1 MWRLLRNPRRR
12 RRLENKMRM
21 IAGWMSG
28 RGWALVTVTTFVLV
42 AGVMAQGV
50 PRAQVVEDER
60 PTRGNIPRAVPV
72 GPNGVVP
79 KAAIVDESPK
89 LKGPDEDLFSYGTM
103 LYERGEYG
111 LAIKSYS
118 NYVETYPGGRHVGTA
133 LFRIGECLIKQ
144 GQEDQAA
151 RYYEEVVKS
160 HSKSEGAPSAAYRLG
175 AIRFNLRD
183 FEGSVNY
190 FGFCE
195 RATKVPQVALAAAYN
210 MSRGY
215 QMLGQTKKQLEALQ
229 RVTQIKTDNPY
240 RDAALMTLAKSEL
253 AADKLETAL
262 SLFQDLMDTA
272 AEGPLKSEATVNVA
286 VILGEMKRPGEAVAL
301 FDRALMMKDTTIEN
315 RALALVG
322 VVQSL
327 YDKGDFNGVIEQYT
341 RNASVLPN
349 GTTRGKMLLL
359 VGNAYRMKKTYSRAV
374 ELYLMV
380 EQEYPD
386 DEVAFE
392 AGYWKL
398 YCFYLLED
406 KDLGEFA
413 NAFLKRWT
421 KKRDNHEFVAKA
433 ALMRA
438 DYFFNTGA
446 YEDAAGAFVD
456 VPVDSLSPELRSN
469 TLFNMGYS
477 QVEAKRF
484 QDAIGTL
491 TRFLAENT
499 NHEFTANALAHRGLA
514 LREVKDLVK
523 AKEDFRKVTKE
534 FPKSGP
540 AELAWYQLGLIAT
553 TERNPTEKIQ
563 AFENLVKLYPQSQA
577 VPQAWFGIG
586 TAAYENEDWPKAQE
600 ALRRSIRLDPKSY
613 LESAS
618 QMLLLTYYAQEDDG
632 GLAAAI
638 DEFVAKQPS
647 AVVPPNVL
655 GWLGLTLFSKDQFKE
670 SAKYLKMAATPD
682 SPENTQ
688 AAIWNY
694 LGMAQVETGQFKEA
708 QESMA
713 NFLKVT
719 PQPSS
724 ERGKALLYLSRALL
738 GQGKHEEAMGSS
750 DEALAFIK
758 TGRLHADLLI
768 LEGDIAFAKA
778 AVLEKSGK
786 TNLAIEEY
794 RNAAAKYIVPSQFFV
809 DPVITPLAV
818 WKTILALEKAGEV
831 DRARQLRK
839 ELQEKYP
846 NFKP

>member
-1 MWRLLRNPRRR
+1 MS
-12 RRLENKMRM
+12 M
-21 IAGWMSG
+21 IAGWT
-28 RGWALVTVTTFVLV
+28 RNGWRALVTVFLMVSVTVGF
-42 AGVMAQGV
+42 GQGV
-50 PRAQVVEDER
+50 PRAQVVEDEA
-60 PTRGNIPRAVPV
+60 PANGSIPRAVPV
-72 GPNGVVP
+72 GPNGQVP
-79 KAAIVDESPK
+79 RANVVDEAPK
-89 LKGPDEDLFSYGTM
+89 PKGPDEDLFSYGTL

-118 NYVETYPGGRHVGTA
+118 NYVETYPGRRHAGTA

-151 RYYEEVVKS
+151 RYYEEVVRS
-160 HSKSEGAPSAAYRLG
+160 HAKSEGAPSAAYRLG
-175 AIRFNLRD
+175 AIRFNVRD

-195 RATKVPQVALAAAYN
+195 RTTKVPQVALAAAYN

-215 QMLGQTKKQLEALQ
+215 QMMGQTRKQLEALQ
-229 RVTQIKTDNPY
+229 RVIQVKTDNPY

-253 AADKLETAL
+253 AADKLESAL
-262 SLFQDLMDTA
+262 ALFQDLMDTA
-272 AEGPLKSEATVNVA
+272 ADGSLKAEATVNVA
-286 VILGEMKRPGEAVAL
+286 VLMGELKRPEEAVAL
-301 FDRALMMKDTTIEN
+301 FDKALLMKDTTVEN

-327 YDKGDFNGVIEQYT
+327 YDKGDYNGVIEQYT

-386 DEVAFE
+386 EDVAFE

-413 NAFLKRWT
+413 NAFLKRWAKT
-421 KKRDNHEFVAKA
+421 KESHEFVAKA

-438 DYFFNTGA
+438 DHFFNTGA
-446 YEDAAGAFVD
+446 YEEAAGAFLD
-456 VPVDSLSPELRSN
+456 VPMEGLSPALRSN
-469 TLFNMGYS
+469 ALFNMGYS

-484 QDAIGTL
+484 QEAIGTL
-491 TRFLAENT
+491 TRFLNDNS
-499 NHEFTANALAHRGLA
+499 NHEFTENALAHRGLA
-514 LREVKDLVK
+514 YREVKDFAK
-523 AKEDFRKVTKE
+523 AKEDFRKVVKE

-600 ALRRSIRLDPKSY
+600 ALRRAIRLDAKAY

-618 QMLLLTYYAQEDDG
+618 QMLLLTYYAQEDDD

-638 DEFVAKQPS
+638 DEFVAKLPS

-655 GWLGLTLFSKDQFKE
+655 GWLGLTKFSKDQFKE
-670 SAKYLKMAATPD
+670 AARYLTMAATLD
-682 SPENTQ
+682 APENTQ

-694 LGMAQVETGQFKEA
+694 LGMAQVETGEFKGAEV
-708 QESMA
+708 SMK
-713 NFLKVT
+713 NFLAVT
-719 PQPSS
+719 PQPGS
-724 ERGKALLYLSRALL
+724 ERGKGLLYQSRALL
-738 GQGKHEEAMGSS
+738 GQAKYEEAVASA
-750 DEALAFIK
+750 DEALGFIK

-768 LEGDIAFAKA
+768 LEGDILFAKA
-778 AVLEKSGK
+778 AMLEKSGK

-794 RNAAAKYIVPSQFFV
+794 RAAAAKYIVPSQFFV
-809 DPVITPLAV
+809 DPVITPMAV
-818 WKTILALEKAGEV
+818 WKTILALEKSGEV

-846 NFKP
+846 AFRP